1 MLSFIIKCI
10 VDESFRSIRL
20 RVFHEPAF
28 ANPFSWLLVVFPGR
42 KRDPRGL
49 GSCFGCQDLIIW
61 LFFFFFQVIAFSDEE
76 GVRFQSTFLGS
87 AAIAGV
93 LPVSTLHVHDK
104 RFT

>member
-1 MLSFIIKCI
+1 MLIF
-10 VDESFRSIRL
+10 
-20 RVFHEPAF
+20 
-28 ANPFSWLLVVFPGR
+28 WLL
-42 KRDPRGL
+42 
-49 GSCFGCQDLIIW
+49 
-61 LFFFFFQVIAFSDEE
+61 FFQVIAFSDEE